1 MNYGFHRVVEPEG
14 VVPQAAWKVDNTIRK
29 LHRTEKIVKVKLL
42 KIDSTSMRQMK
53 ENYANVNKRILG
65 IVKQRGKM
73 HNPATNSGGV
83 LLGEYNGRIIVPWAS
98 LTAIPLSIKKIKR
111 IVGHCI
117 EVEGHAVL
125 FESYPFT
132 IVPSGMDWHVA
143 ATALDIA
150 SVTIQLKRLVQAKKI
165 SKALI
170 IGCGNAGMVA
180 MATIKKYSP
189 KTSILGI
196 DRHGKNFPRIIK
208 AGFTKK
214 LAKIDAVNAAAV
226 FDFAKNCDLVINC
239 VNVPNTEAS
248 SVLAAKEGG
257 IVIFFSMA
265 TQFAQASLA
274 TDATGKDVNLIIASG
289 IAKGEDK
296 EIFQLLK
303 EHPDLF
309 GDLKAPC

>member
-1 MNYGFHRVVEPEG
+1 MNYGFHRVIEPEG
-14 VVPQAAWKVDNTIRK
+14 VVPQAAWKVNNTIRK

-42 KIDSTSMRQMK
+42 KIDSTSMKQMK
-53 ENYANVNKRILG
+53 ENYADAGKRILE

-83 LLGEYNGRIIVPWAS
+83 LLGECGGKIIVPWAS
-98 LTAIPLSIKKIKR
+98 LTAIPLSIKKIKG
-111 IVGHCI
+111 IVGHCV
-117 EVEGHAVL
+117 EVEGSAVL

-132 IVPSGMDWHVA
+132 IVPKKMDWHVA

-150 SVTIQLKRLVQAKKI
+150 SVTIQLKRIVQAKKI

-189 KTSILGI
+189 KTSILGV
-196 DRHGKNFPRIIK
+196 DRHGRNFPRIIK

-226 FDFAKNCDLVINC
+226 SDFAKDCDLVINC

-248 SVLAAKEGG
+248 SVLAAKERG

-274 TDATGKDVNLIIASG
+274 TDATGKDVNMILASG

-303 EHPDLF
+303 QYPDLF
-309 GDLKAPC
+309 GDIKGPC